1 MHFRKSANIIK
12 SYPNKYE
19 QYSCNNKNVS
29 HRLITVSS
37 FYSRLSFSSKYLHSI
52 NNGNVFN
59 FSGKKDKSEDS

>member
-19 QYSCNNKNVS
+19 QYSCNDKNVS

-37 FYSRLSFSSKYLHSI
+37 FIQDCHFLLNIYI
-52 NNGNVFN
+52 Q
-59 FSGKKDKSEDS
+59 

>member
-29 HRLITVSS
+29 HRLIKF
-37 FYSRLSFSSKYLHSI
+37 FYSRLSFSSKYLHSV